1 MAASDRKS
9 RHRSSA
15 RTSVGQVREN
25 NEDCIRLWAHDACV
39 VGVVADGMG
48 GAAAGE
54 EASRLAVQAIER
66 LVSLPGEVDDTQL
79 TTLTDRQVAQMLEG
93 AIRAGNKDI
102 IELARRKPDMRGMGT
117 TVTIAYMRG
126 SRCVI
131 AHVGDSRAY
140 RVTLR
145 PAQIAQITSD
155 HSFVEA
161 LVAAGHLTPDQ
172 AAEHP
177 MKNVLY
183 RALGQSEDVDVDIY
197 EVLLDA
203 GDRIILCS
211 DGLTRHV
218 TPAEI
223 AELAQHGTNPDDISA
238 SMIDLANERGGE
250 DNVSVIV
257 IEAGA
262 VATPSP
268 NHELELQAINPQA
281 EETLTLR
288 KQMRLDDL
296 LGPIPASD
304 DDAGPRF
311 TPPDDHDDSH
321 SPNGT

>member
-1 MAASDRKS
+1 MAASDRQY

-25 NEDCIRLWAHDACV
+25 NEDSIRLWAHEACV

-66 LVSLPGEVDDTQL
+66 LVSLPGEVADAQL
-79 TTLTDRQVAQMLEG
+79 TSLTDRQVAQMLET

-102 IELARRKPDMRGMGT
+102 IDLARRKPDMRGMGT
-117 TVTIAYMRG
+117 TVTIAFMRG

-223 AELAQHGTNPDDISA
+223 AELAQRGTDPDEIST

-257 IEAGA
+257 IETGTS
-262 VATPSP
+262 ATPGQ
-268 NHELELQAINPQA
+268 NHDLELQAINPQA

-288 KQMRLDDL
+288 KQTLLDDL
-296 LGPIPASD
+296 LGPIPSSD
-304 DDAGPRF
+304 GDDGLRTSPRKGPE
-311 TPPDDHDDSH
+311 DAQ
-321 SPNGT
+321 SPNGA